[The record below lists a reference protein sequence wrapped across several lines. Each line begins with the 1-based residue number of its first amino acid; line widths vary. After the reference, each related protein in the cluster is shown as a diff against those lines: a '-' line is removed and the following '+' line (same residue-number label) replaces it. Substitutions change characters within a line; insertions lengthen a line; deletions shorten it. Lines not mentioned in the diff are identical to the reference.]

1 VDIAVPNT
9 KDSVIIAASVA
20 SAHPTW
26 TVRVVYAMLT
36 AMPMELVSVTLTGV
50 MKTVVSTPDNVI
62 QNVKADVSDQPTP
75 IVKSVSVTLTE
86 MKTTSVNV
94 TQTGLDQTVA
104 NIWDTVMTHVT
115 DVMDPQ
121 PMTPTPRMLVSVTSV
136 LTTLIVMLAETAH
149 VIATGA
155 QPLTAISIVEH
166 AGRTAPNQLEIVTHV
181 DAMAQLSTTVS
192 NVSSTPTDPSMDT
205 VLVTRTG
212 AILMM
217 EQPVEITPA
226 IVTTDALQDVTDLAT
241 MPVKPVLNTHHSLM
255 VHVYVINIG
264 TVNSV
269 NTIVENVILAVTDV
283 LDQLTLTVPVV

>member
-62 QNVKADVSDQPTP
+62 QNVKTDVSDQPTP
-75 IVKSVSVTLTE
+75 TVKIVSVTLTE

-104 NIWDTVMTHVT
+104 NIWDTVMTPVT

-121 PMTPTPRMLVSVTSV
+121 PTRPTPRMLVSVTSV
-136 LTTLIVMLAETAH
+136 LTTLIVMKPETAH

-155 QPLTAISIVEH
+155 QPLTAISIAEH

-181 DAMAQLSTTVS
+181 DAMAHLSTTVT

-212 AILMM
+212 AILMQ
-217 EQPVEITPA
+217 EPHVEITPA
-226 IVTTDALQDVTDLAT
+226 IVTTDVLMDATDPAM
-241 MPVKPVLNTHHSLM
+241 MPVK
-255 VHVYVINIG
+255 
-264 TVNSV
+264 
-269 NTIVENVILAVTDV
+269 NV
-283 LDQLTLTVPVV
+283 